1 MQCKPPLER
10 GWGIGGNLTL
20 GEGFVPYNWL
30 VTQIFVN
37 GILFPHRL
45 TLDSLDCRQLAP
57 DGFFTLKGL
66 EYRLHPMLLL

>member
-1 MQCKPPLER
+1 MQCKPPLEQR
-10 GWGIGGNLTL
+10 REIGGNLTL

-37 GILFPHRL
+37 GILFPHQL
-45 TLDSLDCRQLAP
+45 TLDSPDCSQLAS
-57 DGFFTLKGL
+57 DGFFTLKWL